1 MYAQH
6 RTHTSFKSSLP
17 IWRLR
22 GRLGE
27 WHFCIPFQ
35 WRCLGSQDGSLGLLH
50 SPTKRDPCVAKQII
64 IDHVFKVF
72 GEEPEAA
79 LELVRQGSTKE
90 EILARTGAT
99 IGVFDASLTIEA
111 GEIFVVMGLSG
122 SGKSTLVRLL
132 NLLIE
137 PTAGHILIDG
147 TDISQLKDSQLR
159 ALRRKDISM
168 VFQSFALM
176 PHMTV
181 QDNTA
186 LGLELAGV
194 NRAERHIA
202 ADQALDQVGL
212 AGWGASYPDELSGG
226 MQQRVGLARALAS
239 DPSILL
245 MDEAFSAL
253 DPIIRTEMQSEL
265 LRLQQVK
272 RRTIVFISHDLDE
285 AMRIGDRVAIM
296 KDGHVVQVGT
306 PEEILRNPADDYV
319 RSFVRGVD
327 ASAVFKAGDIA
338 RKSQVVVAGQPGK
351 GSQAALKM
359 LEDQDRNYAYVVS
372 PAQLYLGVVSADS
385 LRSALE
391 GHVGP
396 LDLSQAFLP
405 DVMPIAADEQVNGLY
420 GQVAQCPYPVPVTN
434 PEGKFLGAI
443 SKTTLLKFL
452 DRDTPSVPAQ

>member
-1 MYAQH
+1 M
-6 RTHTSFKSSLP
+6 
-17 IWRLR
+17 
-22 GRLGE
+22 
-27 WHFCIPFQ
+27 
-35 WRCLGSQDGSLGLLH
+35 
-50 SPTKRDPCVAKQII
+50 AKQII
-64 IDHVFKVF
+64 IDQVFKVF
-72 GEEPEAA
+72 GDAPDAA
-79 LELVRQGSTKE
+79 LELVRQGCTKQ
-90 EILARTGAT
+90 EILERTGSSV
-99 IGVFDASLTIEA
+99 GVFDASLTIEA

-122 SGKSTLVRLL
+122 SGKSTLVRML

-137 PTAGHILIDG
+137 PTSGRILVDG
-147 TDISQLKDSQLR
+147 TDINQLSEAQMR

-194 NRAERHIA
+194 GRAERHALA
-202 ADQALDQVGL
+202 AKALEQVGL
-212 AGWGASYPDELSGG
+212 AGWAASYPDELSGG

-253 DPIIRTEMQSEL
+253 DPIIRSEMQSEL

-285 AMRIGDRVAIM
+285 AMRIGDRIAIM
-296 KDGHVVQVGT
+296 KDGHIVQVGT

-338 RKSQVVVAGQPGK
+338 RKSQVVVSEQPGR
-351 GSQAALKM
+351 GSRTALKL

-372 PAQLYLGVVSADS
+372 PSQQYLGVVSADS
-385 LRSALE
+385 LRAALD

-396 LDLSQAFLP
+396 LGLANAYLP
-405 DVMPIAADEQVNGLY
+405 DVCPIAAGEPVSGLF
-420 GQVAQCPYPVPVTN
+420 GQVAQTPYAVPVVADD
-434 PEGKFLGAI
+434 GRFRGAI

-452 DRDTPSVPAQ
+452 DRDTPAVPAH